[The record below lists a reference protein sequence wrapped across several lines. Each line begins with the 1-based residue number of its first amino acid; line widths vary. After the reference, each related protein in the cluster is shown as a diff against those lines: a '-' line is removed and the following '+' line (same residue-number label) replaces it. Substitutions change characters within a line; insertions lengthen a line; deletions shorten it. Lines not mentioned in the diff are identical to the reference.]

1 MGVVR
6 WFHPVL
12 RTTRA
17 ETYQRETRAES
28 ALWRRDEDV
37 GVAVCGT
44 HGYAE
49 NGDPMHLGEGPP

>member
-6 WFHPVL
+6 WFHPFN

-17 ETYQRETRAES
+17 ENMNRETRAENT
-28 ALWRRDEDV
+28 AGRLGED
-37 GVAVCGT
+37 GMTCDLRSDGF
-44 HGYAE
+44 AE